1 MWKRFKQRVKILL
14 QEKGL
19 LPLVLTILRWCNFK
33 HVINYWINYFVQFL
47 RALKFYIYNNL
58 LTHVPNHVL
67 RLLYLKYVLRVNI
80 GQSCFIHMGCR
91 FEGNISIGNNSV
103 VGRCCVLLGDITIRN
118 NVSITAETYIFTS
131 THIADSVTFEASYNP
146 VVIEDYAWIGARAMI
161 LPGVVIGRG
170 AILGAASTA
179 TKSIPEYSIFA
190 GTPAKEVGRRS
201 KSINYTLIYSPFFQ

>member
-1 MWKRFKQRVKILL
+1 MRKRFKQRLKDLL
-14 QEKGL
+14 QVGGL
-19 LPLVLTILRWCNFK
+19 MPLALAILSIINFLTNSFINNIINFL
-33 HVINYWINYFVQFL
+33 Q
-47 RALKFYIYNNL
+47 ALKGYAYNNL
-58 LTHVPNHVL
+58 LTHIPIHFL
-67 RLLYLKYVLRVNI
+67 RLSYLKYALRVKV

-131 THIADSVTFEASYNP
+131 THIADSATFEVTYNP